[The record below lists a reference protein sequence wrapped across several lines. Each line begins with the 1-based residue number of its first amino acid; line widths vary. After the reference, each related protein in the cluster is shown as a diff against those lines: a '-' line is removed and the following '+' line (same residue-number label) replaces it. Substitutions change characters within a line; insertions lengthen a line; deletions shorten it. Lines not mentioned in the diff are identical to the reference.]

1 MKILSQPIRIMAA
14 AILLVLALI
23 GLVVREGAARAA
35 GQEVVLDATGY
46 DPRSLL
52 SGHYVVF
59 QLRTDFPPGTQCPAG
74 IDETHKEWVALRRQG
89 THHVPSGAANS
100 RAEALTLGDVAVKG
114 TASCSQWL
122 LDQLVPGENPEP
134 TQVSLILGVDRVHTD
149 QAQAEAIQA
158 ALQRVR
164 EPGQAKAYAIVSVGR
179 DGKPRM
185 KGLIMGGR
193 RIDLDWL

>member
-1 MKILSQPIRIMAA
+1 MKILSPPIRIMAA

-59 QLRTDFPPGTQCPAG
+59 QLRTDLPPGSPCPPG
-74 IDETHKEWVALRRQG
+74 IDETHKTWVALRQQG
-89 THHVPSGAANS
+89 THYVPSGAADS
-100 RAEALTLGDVAVKG
+100 RAEALKLGEVAVKG
-114 TASCSQWL
+114 TASCSRWL
-122 LDQLVPGENPEP
+122 LDQLVPGEHPEP

-164 EPGQAKAYAIVSVGR
+164 EPGQAKAYAIVSVGS

-185 KGLIMGGR
+185 KGLIIGGR